1 MNKSRFKNHTG
12 LWVGW
17 WFLLI
22 FFVNAVPGLDA
33 CTLWGGAGGRVS
45 GGGTLICKNRDWA
58 PGQRQILE
66 LVTPEK
72 GYRYFALRVVHPKGN
87 ENKAAI
93 NEKGLV
99 VVTATVGSI
108 PSSERKKLGKN
119 HLLTSSIMEQCATV
133 EEVLQHSDWFKA
145 PLFLMI
151 ADRQTLA
158 IIEIGPRGAFAVKKT
173 TEEMLFHTNHYL
185 DPEMQKFNAK
195 IKDSSATRFCRIQ
208 ELLDEKKG
216 NYTLGDFATMSRDS
230 VAGPDNSI
238 WRTGSTPTSTR
249 TLATWI
255 VYQPIQG
262 IPRLFVR
269 IANPGEVEQS
279 FESDC
284 ASLFIEKQVRGAFL
298 IK

>member
-1 MNKSRFKNHTG
+1 MKKIHFIKNMAIGTG
-12 LWVGW
+12 LW
-17 WFLLI
+17 FLLFI
-22 FFVNAVPGLDA
+22 FGNAVPSLDA
-33 CTLWGGAGGRVS
+33 CTLWGGAGADIS
-45 GGGTLICKNRDWA
+45 GGGTLICKNRDWT
-58 PGQRQILE
+58 PDQRQILE
-66 LVTPEK
+66 LVAPEK

-108 PSSERKKLGKN
+108 PSSERKKLEKN
-119 HLLTSSIMEQCATV
+119 HRISSAIMAQCATV
-133 EEVLQHSDWFKA
+133 EEVLQHSDWFKG

-151 ADRQTLA
+151 ADRQTIA

-173 TEEMLFHTNHYL
+173 SEGTLFHTNHYL
-185 DPEMQKFNAK
+185 DPEMQKFNQK

-208 ELLDEKKG
+208 ELLGEKKG
-216 NYTLGDFATMSRDS
+216 NYALKDFATMSRDS

-238 WRTGSTPTSTR
+238 WRTGSAPTSTR

-262 IPRLFVR
+262 VPRLFVR
-269 IANPGEVEQS
+269 IANPGEIEQN
-279 FESDC
+279 FEADC
-284 ASLFIEKQVRGAFL
+284 TSLFSEKGVGAPF
-298 IK
+298 